1 MDQLISGPRSISISP
16 PELNIREVIA
26 MPFSSLVHE
35 ISQVDLQFAYATIV
49 WAMAFCI
56 AGLAFRKCL
65 KNA

>member
-1 MDQLISGPRSISISP
+1 
-16 PELNIREVIA
+16 

-35 ISQVDLQFAYATIV
+35 ISHVDLQFVYATIV

-56 AGLAFRKCL
+56 AGFAFRKCL